1 MSGTTDILSVGIMVS
16 GSGSNLQAIID
27 EIEAGKL
34 SARIAC
40 VISNNAS
47 AFGLERARRHGIP
60 AIHLDHRAFSGRES
74 YDAALVA
81 TLTEFG
87 VGLVVLAGFMRIV
100 TSVLLNAFPNRV
112 MNLHPALLPSFPGID
127 AARQALEY
135 GVKITG
141 CTVHLVDE
149 GTDTGPVIIQAA
161 VPVLPDDTVET
172 LSARIHAE
180 EHRIYPRA
188 IRLFA
193 EGCITVDG
201 RRVVVCANH
210 SDNLTVLENPL

>member
-1 MSGTTDILSVGIMVS
+1 MSGTTDILSVGILVS

-27 EIEAGKL
+27 EIEEGKL